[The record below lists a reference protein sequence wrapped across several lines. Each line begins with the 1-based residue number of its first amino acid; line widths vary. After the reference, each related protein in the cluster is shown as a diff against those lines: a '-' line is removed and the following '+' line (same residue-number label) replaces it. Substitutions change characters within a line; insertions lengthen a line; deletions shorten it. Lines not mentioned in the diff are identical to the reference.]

1 MRTRTQVSGIPEAK
15 ERDLPRWPS
24 SPWPLYRE
32 ERINLLG
39 VKGGSTA
46 YSEKEEKELPRANI
60 SHFHFSKNQSQQLV
74 SGDSGQMLLKRSPE
88 TQLPNFR

>member
-46 YSEKEEKELPRANI
+46 YSEKEEKELHGPI
-60 SHFHFSKNQSQQLV
+60 SVILTLV
-74 SGDSGQMLLKRSPE
+74 RISPSSWFQGIQ
-88 TQLPNFR
+88 TRCC